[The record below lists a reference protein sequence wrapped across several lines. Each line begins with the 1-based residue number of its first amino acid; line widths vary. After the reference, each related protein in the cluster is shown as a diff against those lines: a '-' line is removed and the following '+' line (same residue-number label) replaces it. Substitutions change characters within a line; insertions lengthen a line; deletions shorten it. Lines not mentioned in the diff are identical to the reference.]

1 MKQRQKISKD
11 NTDEHFKLSG
21 STKKEKWQKDYDD
34 KIGKKNSHIKNRSGI
49 EIQPIYGPSDWNS
62 KDT

>member
-21 STKKEKWQKDYDD
+21 LTKKRKMAK
-34 KIGKKNSHIKNRSGI
+34 RL
-49 EIQPIYGPSDWNS
+49 
-62 KDT
+62 